1 MESESI
7 VFESLPIPEPVLQ
20 GIRDAGFKEC
30 TPIQAKTLPISLTG
44 KDVAGQAQTGTGKTA
59 AFLISTFTRLVT
71 HEPMPQKGKQ
81 WVAPRALIIAPT
93 RELALQIERD
103 ALLLGKH
110 CEQKILCVY
119 GGVDYEK
126 QKDSI
131 KKGVDILI
139 ATPGRLIDYYKQKFF
154 SLKGVE
160 VLVIDEADRLFDMGF
175 IQDVRY
181 ILRNISPYQKRQ
193 SMLFSATLNFR
204 VMELCYEHMN
214 EPIPV
219 KIEPDRVVVEKIKQV
234 LYHVGK
240 HEKFNLLLG
249 LLKTETPGKTLI
261 FTNMK
266 STAEKLEA
274 QLKYHDYNV
283 QQISGDLHQKKRI
296 KVLEQFTEGEIDI
309 LIATDVASRGL
320 HVDDITHVI
329 NYDVPQ
335 DPEDYIHRIGRT
347 ARAGR
352 DGDAITFACEDY
364 AEHLMAIEDT
374 LKKKIP
380 VEWPEDELFLEPK
393 EGMPAFKRRRP
404 SGPPGRRGDGGG
416 NRRGTPSNGRRPSGG
431 GRSRSGGPKSSS
443 KPGGSSSSK
452 SGAPKSGNRRR
463 RPSGPRKN
471 TSSSGNK

>member
-1 MESESI
+1 MESDTVESET
-7 VFESLPIPEPVLQ
+7 VEFESLPIPEPVLQ

-30 TPIQAKTLPISLTG
+30 TPIQAKTLPISLSG

-59 AFLISTFTRLVT
+59 AFLISTFTRLLT
-71 HEPMPQKGKQ
+71 HDPMPQKGKQ

-110 CEQKILCVY
+110 CGLKILCVY
-119 GGVDYEK
+119 GGVDYDK
-126 QKDSI
+126 QKEAI
-131 KKGVDILI
+131 EKGIDILI
-139 ATPGRLIDYYKQKFF
+139 ATPGRLIDYYKQKLF

-160 VLVIDEADRLFDMGF
+160 VMVIDEADRLFDMGF
-175 IQDVRY
+175 IVDVRY

-214 EPIPV
+214 EPVPI
-219 KIEPDRVVVEKIKQV
+219 KIEPETVVVEKIKQV

-249 LLKTETPGKTLI
+249 LLKSETPGKTII

-266 STAEKLEA
+266 SAAEKLELH
-274 QLKYHDYNV
+274 LKYHDYKA
-283 QQISGDLHQKKRI
+283 QQISGDLPQKKRI
-296 KVLEQFTEGEIDI
+296 KVLEQFTEGDIDI

-380 VEWPEDELFLEPK
+380 VEWPDDALFLEPK
-393 EGMPAFKRRRP
+393 AGMPVYKRKRP
-404 SGPPGRRGDGGG
+404 SGPPTRGGSSRGG
-416 NRRGTPSNGRRPSGG
+416 PSTGRRPSGG
-431 GRSRSGGPKSSS
+431 GGRSGGPK
-443 KPGGSSSSK
+443 PGS
-452 SGAPKSGNRRR
+452 SGNRRR
-463 RPSGPRKN
+463 RPGQR
-471 TSSSGNK
+471 

>member
-1 MESESI
+1 MELKNIE
-7 VFESLPIPEPVLQ
+7 FESLPIPESVLQ

-30 TPIQAKTLPISLTG
+30 TPIQAKTLPITLEG

-59 AFLISTFTRLVT
+59 AFLISIFTRLVN

-81 WVAPRALIIAPT
+81 RVAPRALIIAPT

-103 ALLLGKH
+103 AVLLGKH

-126 QKDSI
+126 QKESI
-131 KKGVDILI
+131 KKGVDVLI

-154 SLKGVE
+154 SLKSIE

-175 IQDVRY
+175 IADVRY
-181 ILRNISPYQKRQ
+181 ILRNMSSYDKRQ

-214 EPIPV
+214 DPIPI
-219 KIEPDRVVVEKIKQV
+219 KIEPEKIVVDQVKQV

-240 HEKFNLLLG
+240 QEKLNLLLG
-249 LLKTETPGKTLI
+249 LLKSETPGKTLI

-266 STAEKLEA
+266 STAERLEM
-274 QLKYHDYNV
+274 QLQYNDYDAR
-283 QQISGDLHQKKRI
+283 QISGDLHQKKRI
-296 KVLEQFTEGEIDI
+296 KVLQQFTEGEIDI

-320 HVDDITHVI
+320 HIDDITHVI

-380 VEWPEDELFLEPK
+380 VEWPGDDLFLEPK
-393 EGMPAFKRRRP
+393 EGMPVYKRRRP
-404 SGPPGRRGDGGG
+404 SGPPGG
-416 NRRGTPSNGRRPSGG
+416 NRRGSSSNGRRPRGSSGG
-431 GRSRSGGPKSSS
+431 GPSSS
-443 KPGGSSSSK
+443 NRQRRPSAPRRRPGGS
-452 SGAPKSGNRRR
+452 R
-463 RPSGPRKN
+463 
-471 TSSSGNK
+471 NK

>member
-1 MESESI
+1 MESETVESETI
-7 VFESLPIPEPVLQ
+7 EFENLPIPEPILQ
-20 GIRDAGFKEC
+20 GIRDAGFKKC
-30 TPIQAKTLPISLTG
+30 TPIQAKTLPISLAG

-71 HEPMPQKGKQ
+71 HEPMPQIGKQ
-81 WVAPRALIIAPT
+81 WIAPRSLVIAPT

-103 ALLLGKH
+103 ALMLGKH
-110 CEQKILCVY
+110 CGLKILCVY

-126 QKDSI
+126 QKDAI
-131 KKGVDILI
+131 KEGIDVLI
-139 ATPGRLIDYYKQKFF
+139 ATPGRLIDYYKQKLF
-154 SLKGVE
+154 SMKLVE

-175 IQDVRY
+175 IADVRY
-181 ILRNISPYQKRQ
+181 ILRNMSPYQKRQ

-214 EPIPV
+214 EPVPI
-219 KIEPDRVVVEKIKQV
+219 KIEPDKIVVDQVTQV

-240 HEKFNLLLG
+240 NEKLKLLLG
-249 LLKTETPGKTLI
+249 LLKSETPGKTLI

-266 STAEKLEA
+266 STAERLEL
-274 QLKYHDYNV
+274 QLKYNDYNA
-283 QQISGDLHQKKRI
+283 QQISGDLPQKKRI
-296 KVLEQFTEGEIDI
+296 KVLEQFTEGDIDI

-320 HVDDITHVI
+320 HIDDITHVI

-364 AEHLMAIEDT
+364 AEHLMAIEET

-380 VEWPEDELFLEPK
+380 VDWPDDALFLEPK
-393 EGMPAFKRRRP
+393 AGMPVYKRKRP
-404 SGPPGRRGDGGG
+404 SGPPTRSGSSRGA
-416 NRRGTPSNGRRPSGG
+416 PSNGRRPSGG
-431 GRSRSGGPKSSS
+431 QSRGRGPKPSS
-443 KPGGSSSSK
+443 KPGSSS
-452 SGAPKSGNRRR
+452 GNPRR
-463 RPSGPRKN
+463 RPSGPRRS
-471 TSSSGNK
+471 SSSGNK

>member
-1 MESESI
+1 MESDTVESET
-7 VFESLPIPEPVLQ
+7 VEFESLPIPEPVLQ

-30 TPIQAKTLPISLTG
+30 TPIQAKTLPISLSG

-59 AFLISTFTRLVT
+59 AFLISTFTRLLT
-71 HEPMPQKGKQ
+71 HDPMPQKGKQ

-110 CEQKILCVY
+110 CGLKILCVY
-119 GGVDYEK
+119 GGVDYDK
-126 QKDSI
+126 QKEAI
-131 KKGVDILI
+131 EKGIDILI
-139 ATPGRLIDYYKQKFF
+139 ATPGRLIDYYKQKLF

-160 VLVIDEADRLFDMGF
+160 VMVIDEADRLFDMGF
-175 IQDVRY
+175 IVDVRY

-214 EPIPV
+214 EPVPI
-219 KIEPDRVVVEKIKQV
+219 KIEPETVVVEKIKQV

-240 HEKFNLLLG
+240 HEKLKLLLG
-249 LLKTETPGKTLI
+249 LLKSETPGKTLI

-266 STAEKLEA
+266 STAERLEL
-274 QLKYHDYNV
+274 QLKYNDYNA
-283 QQISGDLHQKKRI
+283 QQISGDLPQKKRI
-296 KVLEQFTEGEIDI
+296 KVLEQFTEGDIDI

-380 VEWPEDELFLEPK
+380 VEWPDDALFLEPK
-393 EGMPAFKRRRP
+393 AGMPVYKRKRP
-404 SGPPGRRGDGGG
+404 SGPPTRGGSSRGG
-416 NRRGTPSNGRRPSGG
+416 PSTGRRPSGG
-431 GRSRSGGPKSSS
+431 GGRSGGPK
-443 KPGGSSSSK
+443 PGS
-452 SGAPKSGNRRR
+452 SGNRRR
-463 RPSGPRKN
+463 RPGQR
-471 TSSSGNK
+471 

>member
-1 MESESI
+1 MESETI
-7 VFESLPIPEPVLQ
+7 EFESLPIPEVVLK
-20 GIRDAGFKEC
+20 GIRDAGFKKC
-30 TPIQAKTLPISLTG
+30 TPIQAKTLPISLSG

-81 WVAPRALIIAPT
+81 WIAPRSLIIAPT

-103 ALLLGKH
+103 ALMLGKH
-110 CEQKILCVY
+110 CGLKVLCVY

-126 QKDSI
+126 QKDAI
-131 KKGVDILI
+131 KGGIDVLI
-139 ATPGRLIDYYKQKFF
+139 ATPGRLIDYYKQKLF
-154 SLKGVE
+154 SLKSIE
-160 VLVIDEADRLFDMGF
+160 VMVIDEADRLFDMGF
-175 IQDVRY
+175 IADVRY
-181 ILRNISPYQKRQ
+181 LLRNMSPYHKRQ

-219 KIEPDRVVVEKIKQV
+219 KIEPDVVVVEKIKQV

-249 LLKTETPGKTLI
+249 LLKSETPGKTLI

-274 QLKYHDYNV
+274 QLKYNDYNA

-296 KVLEQFTEGEIDI
+296 KVLEQFTEGDIDI

-364 AEHLMAIEDT
+364 AEHLLAIEET

-380 VEWPEDELFLEPK
+380 VEWPDDAMFLEPK

-404 SGPPGRRGDGGG
+404 SGPPARRGEGGG
-416 NRRGTPSNGRRPSGG
+416 NRRGPSSNGRRPSGG
-431 GRSRSGGPKSSS
+431 RGRGPKSSG
-443 KPGGSSSSK
+443 KPGGSSSGKPGS
-452 SGAPKSGNRRR
+452 PKSGNRRR
-463 RPSGPRKN
+463 PPSSQRKR
-471 TSSSGNK
+471 TPSSGNK

>member
-1 MESESI
+1 M
-7 VFESLPIPEPVLQ
+7 
-20 GIRDAGFKEC
+20 
-30 TPIQAKTLPISLTG
+30 
-44 KDVAGQAQTGTGKTA
+44 
-59 AFLISTFTRLVT
+59 
-71 HEPMPQKGKQ
+71 
-81 WVAPRALIIAPT
+81 IIAPT

-110 CEQKILCVY
+110 CGLKILCVY
-119 GGVDYEK
+119 GGIDYEK
-126 QKDSI
+126 QKEAI
-131 KKGVDILI
+131 KKGIDVLI
-139 ATPGRLIDYYKQKFF
+139 ATPGRLIDYYKQKLF

-160 VLVIDEADRLFDMGF
+160 VVVIDEADRLFDMGF
-175 IQDVRY
+175 IVDVRY
-181 ILRNISPYQKRQ
+181 IMRNISPYHKRQ

-214 EPIPV
+214 EPVPV
-219 KIEPDRVVVEKIKQV
+219 KIEPEKVVVDQVKQV

-249 LLKTETPGKTLI
+249 LLKSETPGKTLI

-266 STAEKLEA
+266 SAAEKLEA
-274 QLKYHDYNV
+274 QLKYNDYNA

-320 HVDDITHVI
+320 HIDDITHVI

-335 DPEDYIHRIGRT
+335 DAEDYIHRIGRT

-364 AEHLMAIEDT
+364 AEALLAIEDM

-380 VEWPEDELFLEPK
+380 VEWPEDAMFLEPK
-393 EGMPAFKRRRP
+393 EGMPVFKRRR
-404 SGPPGRRGDGGG
+404 SGLQARRGDGG
-416 NRRGTPSNGRRPSGG
+416 NRRGSSSNGRRPSRGG
-431 GRSRSGGPKSSS
+431 GRGPKSAS
-443 KPGGSSSSK
+443 KPGSS
-452 SGAPKSGNRRR
+452 SGNRRR
-463 RPSGPRKN
+463 RPSGQGRRTP
-471 TSSSGNK
+471 SSGNK

>member
-1 MESESI
+1 MESETI
-7 VFESLPIPEPVLQ
+7 EFESLPIPEVVLQ

-30 TPIQAKTLPISLTG
+30 TPIQAKTLPISLSG

-59 AFLISTFTRLVT
+59 AFLISTFTRLIT

-81 WVAPRALIIAPT
+81 WIAPRSLIIAPT

-103 ALLLGKH
+103 AIMLGKH
-110 CEQKILCVY
+110 CGLKILCVY

-126 QKDSI
+126 QKDAI
-131 KKGVDILI
+131 KDGIDVLI
-139 ATPGRLIDYYKQKFF
+139 ATPGRLIDYYKQKLF
-154 SLKGVE
+154 SLKSVE
-160 VLVIDEADRLFDMGF
+160 VMVIDEADRLFDMGF
-175 IQDVRY
+175 IADVRY
-181 ILRNISPYQKRQ
+181 LLRNMSPYHKRQ

-219 KIEPDRVVVEKIKQV
+219 KIEPDVVVVEKIKQV

-240 HEKFNLLLG
+240 HEKLNLLLG
-249 LLKTETPGKTLI
+249 LLKSETPGKTLI

-266 STAEKLEA
+266 STAERLES
-274 QLKYHDYNV
+274 QLKYNDYNA

-296 KVLEQFTEGEIDI
+296 KVLEQFTEGDIDI

-364 AEHLMAIEDT
+364 AEHLMAIEET

-380 VEWPEDELFLEPK
+380 VDWPDDALFMEPK
-393 EGMPAFKRRRP
+393 EGMPVFKRRRP
-404 SGPPGRRGDGGG
+404 SGPPTRSGSSRGA
-416 NRRGTPSNGRRPSGG
+416 PSNGRRPSGG
-431 GRSRSGGPKSSS
+431 QSRGRGPKSSS
-443 KPGGSSSSK
+443 KPGGSSS
-452 SGAPKSGNRRR
+452 GNRRR
-463 RPSGPRKN
+463 RPSGPRKSS
-471 TSSSGNK
+471 SSSGNK

>member
-1 MESESI
+1 MESEAI
-7 VFESLPIPEPVLQ
+7 EFESLPIPEPILQ
-20 GIRDAGFKEC
+20 GIRDAGFKKC
-30 TPIQAKTLPISLTG
+30 TPIQAKTLPISLAG

-81 WVAPRALIIAPT
+81 WIAPRALIIAPT

-110 CEQKILCVY
+110 CGLKILCVY

-126 QKDSI
+126 QKDAI
-131 KKGVDILI
+131 KEGIDVLI

-160 VLVIDEADRLFDMGF
+160 VMVIDEADRLFDMGF
-175 IQDVRY
+175 IADVRY

-214 EPIPV
+214 EPVPI
-219 KIEPDRVVVEKIKQV
+219 KIEPDQVVVEKIKQV

-240 HEKFNLLLG
+240 HEKLKLLLG
-249 LLKTETPGKTLI
+249 LLKSETPGKTLI

-266 STAEKLEA
+266 STAEKLES
-274 QLKYHDYNV
+274 QLKYNDYNA
-283 QQISGDLHQKKRI
+283 QQISGDLPQKKRI
-296 KVLEQFTEGEIDI
+296 KVLEQFTEGDIDI

-380 VEWPEDELFLEPK
+380 VDWPEDALFLEPK
-393 EGMPAFKRRRP
+393 EGMPVYKRRRP
-404 SGPPGRRGDGGG
+404 SGPPTRRSDGG
-416 NRRGTPSNGRRPSGG
+416 NRRGSSSNGRRPSGG
-431 GRSRSGGPKSSS
+431 QSRGRGAKPAG
-443 KPGGSSSSK
+443 KPGSS
-452 SGAPKSGNRRR
+452 SGNRRR
-463 RPSGPRKN
+463 RPGQR
-471 TSSSGNK
+471 

>member
-1 MESESI
+1 MESETI
-7 VFESLPIPEPVLQ
+7 EFESLPIAEPVLQ
-20 GIRDAGFKEC
+20 GIRDAGFKQC
-30 TPIQAKTLPISLTG
+30 TPIQAKTLPISLSG

-71 HEPMPQKGKQ
+71 SEPMPQKGKQ
-81 WVAPRALIIAPT
+81 WIAPRSLIIAPT

-110 CEQKILCVY
+110 CGLKILCVY

-126 QKDSI
+126 QKDAI
-131 KKGVDILI
+131 KDGIDVLI
-139 ATPGRLIDYYKQKFF
+139 ATPGRLIDYYKQKLF
-154 SLKGVE
+154 SLKSVE
-160 VLVIDEADRLFDMGF
+160 VMVIDEADRLFDMGF
-175 IQDVRY
+175 IADVRY
-181 ILRNISPYQKRQ
+181 LLRNMSPYHKRQ
-193 SMLFSATLNFR
+193 SLLFSATLNFR

-214 EPIPV
+214 EPVPV
-219 KIEPDRVVVEKIKQV
+219 KIEPDQVVVEKIKQV

-249 LLKTETPGKTLI
+249 LLKSETPGKTLI

-266 STAEKLEA
+266 STAERLES
-274 QLKYHDYNV
+274 QLKYNDYNA

-296 KVLEQFTEGEIDI
+296 KVLEQFTEGDIDI

-380 VEWPEDELFLEPK
+380 VDWPEDSMFLEPK
-393 EGMPAFKRRRP
+393 EGMPVFKRRRP
-404 SGPPGRRGDGGG
+404 SGPPTRGGSS
-416 NRRGTPSNGRRPSGG
+416 RGAPSNGRRPGG
-431 GRSRSGGPKSSS
+431 SSKGRGPKSSS
-443 KPGGSSSSK
+443 KPGGPSSS
-452 SGAPKSGNRRR
+452 NRRR
-463 RPSGPRKN
+463 RPSRPRKSS
-471 TSSSGNK
+471 SSSGNK

>member
-1 MESESI
+1 MESDIVESETI
-7 VFESLPIPEPVLQ
+7 EFESLPIPEPVLR
-20 GIRDAGFKEC
+20 GIRDAGFKAC
-30 TPIQAKTLPISLTG
+30 TPIQAKTLPISLSG

-81 WVAPRALIIAPT
+81 WVAPRSLIIAPT

-110 CEQKILCVY
+110 CGLKILCVY
-119 GGVDYEK
+119 GGVDYDK
-126 QKDSI
+126 QKEAI
-131 KKGVDILI
+131 EKGIDVLI
-139 ATPGRLIDYYKQKFF
+139 ATPGRLIDYYKQKLF

-175 IQDVRY
+175 IVDVRY

-214 EPIPV
+214 EPVPI
-219 KIEPDRVVVEKIKQV
+219 KIEPETVVVEKIKQV

-240 HEKFNLLLG
+240 HEKLKLLLG
-249 LLKTETPGKTLI
+249 LLKSETPGKTLI
-261 FTNMK
+261 FANMK
-266 STAEKLEA
+266 STAEKLEL
-274 QLKYHDYNV
+274 QLKYHDYNA
-283 QQISGDLHQKKRI
+283 QQISGDLPQKKRI
-296 KVLEQFTEGEIDI
+296 KVLEQFTEGDIDI

-364 AEHLMAIEDT
+364 AEHLMAIEET

-380 VEWPEDELFLEPK
+380 VDWPDDALFLEPK
-393 EGMPAFKRRRP
+393 EGMPVYKRKRP
-404 SGPPGRRGDGGG
+404 TGPPTRGGSSRGGSS
-416 NRRGTPSNGRRPSGG
+416 TGRRPSGSG
-431 GRSRSGGPKSSS
+431 GRSRSGGPKPTG
-443 KPGGSSSSK
+443 KPGSSSE
-452 SGAPKSGNRRR
+452 NRRR
-463 RPSGPRKN
+463 RPSGPRKG
-471 TSSSGNK
+471 SSSGNK